1 MSYDPHSPDS
11 MFSRIME
18 KLEHQD
24 RVLADIK
31 EQTGKTK
38 DDVDVLQHEKWYQR
52 GVIAGIS
59 LAISAAYSYFF
70 KS

>member
-1 MSYDPHSPDS
+1 MSYDPKSPDS

-18 KLEHQD
+18 KLEQHD
-24 RVLADIK
+24 GVLSEIK
-31 EQTGKTK
+31 DQTAKVRE
-38 DDVDVLQHEKWYQR
+38 DVDALENEKWHQR

-59 LAISAAYSYFF
+59 LAVTAIYSYFT

>member
-18 KLEHQD
+18 KLENQD
-24 RVLADIK
+24 RVLDAIK
-31 EQTGKTK
+31 DQTGKTRE
-38 DDVDVLQHEKWYQR
+38 DVDALIQEKWYQR
-52 GVIAGIS
+52 GIIAGIS
-59 LAISAAYSYFF
+59 VAASAIYSYFS